1 MTLTTQE
8 IGTPR
13 SISPKRLRA
22 VLRDAWSAETSVD
35 PSRWSPSNPA
45 YGQCA
50 VTAIVVQD
58 HLGGAIWRCR
68 INGVS
73 HYFNVLDGDRRFDLT
88 KEQFPL
94 EAVESDLSLS
104 SREYVLSFEATKGRY
119 QMLSGRLDELI
130 GPS

>member
-1 MTLTTQE
+1 
-8 IGTPR
+8 
-13 SISPKRLRA
+13 
-22 VLRDAWSAETSVD
+22 
-35 PSRWSPSNPA
+35 
-45 YGQCA
+45 
-50 VTAIVVQD
+50 VVQD

-88 KEQFPL
+88 KEQFAL
-94 EAVESDLSLS
+94 DAVESDLSLS

-119 QMLSGRLDELI
+119 QMLRGRVDELI